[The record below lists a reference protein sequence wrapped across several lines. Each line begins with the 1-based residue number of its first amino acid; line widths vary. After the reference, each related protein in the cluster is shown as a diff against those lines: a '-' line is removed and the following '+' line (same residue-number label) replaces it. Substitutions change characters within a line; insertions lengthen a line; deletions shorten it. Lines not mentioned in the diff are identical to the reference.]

1 MVHAAHYDYTNT
13 ADKTLAGLRYERGSD
28 SLTVDDWESGEEL
41 VIALDPS
48 TPALEQAEA
57 LFKKARKL
65 RRTSENVE
73 PLLQQGE
80 EDMEYLQEVESQ
92 LESLQPGDQADLQ
105 ALREIEA
112 RDFDL
117 DVDSFKQYSL
127 TNISI
132 CLMCRSFTA
141 CLHYGLCKSAE

>member
-1 MVHAAHYDYTNT
+1 MLPTITTPTRLTHH
-13 ADKTLAGLRYERGSD
+13 LLGLRYERGSD
-28 SLTVDDWESGEEL
+28 SLTVDDWDMGEEI
-41 VIALDPS
+41 VITLDPS

-80 EDMEYLQEVESQ
+80 EDLEYLQEVESQ
-92 LESLQPGDQADLQ
+92 LESLQPGDQADLH

-112 RDFDL
+112 RHL
-117 DVDSFKQYSL
+117 EHKRISSL
-127 TNISI
+127 
-132 CLMCRSFTA
+132 A
-141 CLHYGLCKSAE
+141 